1 MPSSGAQK
9 KISPTKRHYE
19 NTTTLS
25 TRERR
30 ESTNEKNEEEKEN
43 EKWKNRK
50 TQEKNVIYT
59 SLNLTQD
66 KQLTKH
72 AQKLITAFTKRM
84 SMIDIILDEYVRVLS
99 LATEPRSESQR
110 Y

>member
-1 MPSSGAQK
+1 M
-9 KISPTKRHYE
+9 
-19 NTTTLS
+19 
-25 TRERR
+25 
-30 ESTNEKNEEEKEN
+30 
-43 EKWKNRK
+43 
-50 TQEKNVIYT
+50 IYT
-59 SLNLTQD
+59 SVNLTQD